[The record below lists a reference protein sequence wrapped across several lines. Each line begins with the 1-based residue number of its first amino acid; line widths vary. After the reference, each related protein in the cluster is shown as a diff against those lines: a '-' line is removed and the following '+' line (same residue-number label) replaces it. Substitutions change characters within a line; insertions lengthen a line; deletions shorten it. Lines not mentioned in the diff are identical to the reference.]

1 MQRLRQI
8 AFAILFGGWMLP
20 AFLAQAARERAP
32 KNVPDPRTP
41 LEVMA
46 GLTPPPSAPAER
58 VASMFSTMAVLW
70 FVIALLYAAVLA
82 VRLRRTL
89 VR

>member
-20 AFLAQAARERAP
+20 TFLAQAARARVP

-41 LEVMA
+41 FEIMA
-46 GLTPPPSAPAER
+46 GIAPPPAPAER
-58 VASMFSTMAVLW
+58 VASMFSTIAMLW
-70 FVIALLYAAVLA
+70 FVVALLYAAVLA
-82 VRLRRTL
+82 MRLRRTL
-89 VR
+89 VH